1 MAGSKIYSREFERT
15 LAGAAGA
22 AGWLSEIRASE
33 AIEGGVAFA
42 MDVCLEEL
50 FSNIVRH
57 GGPAASAYPKVGLT
71 LEIAPGGIRM
81 TITDDGRPFDVC
93 SGARRGR
100 SPCPWSKFN
109 QGDSA

>member
-1 MAGSKIYSREFERT
+1 
-15 LAGAAGA
+15 
-22 AGWLSEIRASE
+22 
-33 AIEGGVAFA
+33 

-71 LEIAPGGIRM
+71 LEITPGGIRM
-81 TITDDGRPFDVC
+81 TITDDGRPFDV
-93 SGARRGR
+93 SQAQARK